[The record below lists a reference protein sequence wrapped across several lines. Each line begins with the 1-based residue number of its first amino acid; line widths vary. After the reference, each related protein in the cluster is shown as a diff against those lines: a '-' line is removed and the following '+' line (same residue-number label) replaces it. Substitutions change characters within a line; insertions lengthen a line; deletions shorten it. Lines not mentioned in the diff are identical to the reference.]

1 MRKYVIII
9 LLLFSLSI
17 LAAEDYI
24 IGTGT
29 GNQNYIPFY
38 GGNNYSWSRFFFTA
52 DELLAAGMT
61 GTVEISKIGFQLA
74 VNTFENY
81 VTNDQRIYIREF
93 YDETYP
99 SSPQYVNPSGY
110 PIAYQGTISWTSPGW
125 VFIQLTN
132 PYTYT
137 YNGGSPVPYGIEIL
151 WENRDGSA
159 QSPYPRFTYTQ
170 ASENRAAYK
179 YNNDYFPTGSGT
191 KTKSRPN
198 VWFISPATTVPN
210 PAVNPVPANEA
221 TGVEITTNLKW
232 TSGGGDPVDY
242 LVSLYRTDPLTF
254 IVNNQVTT
262 STTYILPT
270 LLDYST
276 TYYWRVIP
284 RNSFGNAVACPAWS
298 FTTMAD
304 PSIMNYPWT
313 ENFDGSSFP
322 PNSDWLRRGGDL
334 VDPIQLGGNSLW
346 EQDDWLNIAGTDK
359 AARINIWGNL
369 NGWLITP
376 QFLFTEDSDYLYF
389 DLALLKYNQNPN
401 GTPPDT
407 TGLDDRFAVLI
418 SDGYTWSTSNIVRE
432 WNNTGSPYVLNDINP
447 WGERICIPLNG
458 LTGHKRIA
466 FFAGSTTS
474 NADNDF
480 MINNLYVGPLVL
492 SKPEVQLSQTGDNN
506 CVLSWNV
513 VYGASGYDIYS
524 SDLPTG
530 PWNFVISTTANQ
542 YRFIAGTSKQFFQ
555 VKAVSR

>member
-29 GNQNYIPFY
+29 GNQNNIPFY

-137 YNGGSPVPYGIEIL
+137 YNGGSPVSNGIEIL

-159 QSPYPRFTYTQ
+159 QSPYPRFTYTP

-242 LVSLYRTDPLTF
+242 LVSCIEL
-254 IVNNQVTT
+254 
-262 STTYILPT
+262 
-270 LLDYST
+270 
-276 TYYWRVIP
+276 IP
-284 RNSFGNAVACPAWS
+284 
-298 FTTMAD
+298 
-304 PSIMNYPWT
+304 
-313 ENFDGSSFP
+313 
-322 PNSDWLRRGGDL
+322 
-334 VDPIQLGGNSLW
+334 
-346 EQDDWLNIAGTDK
+346 
-359 AARINIWGNL
+359 
-369 NGWLITP
+369 
-376 QFLFTEDSDYLYF
+376 
-389 DLALLKYNQNPN
+389 
-401 GTPPDT
+401 
-407 TGLDDRFAVLI
+407 
-418 SDGYTWSTSNIVRE
+418 
-432 WNNTGSPYVLNDINP
+432 
-447 WGERICIPLNG
+447 
-458 LTGHKRIA
+458 
-466 FFAGSTTS
+466 
-474 NADNDF
+474 
-480 MINNLYVGPLVL
+480 
-492 SKPEVQLSQTGDNN
+492 
-506 CVLSWNV
+506 
-513 VYGASGYDIYS
+513 
-524 SDLPTG
+524 
-530 PWNFVISTTANQ
+530 
-542 YRFIAGTSKQFFQ
+542 
-555 VKAVSR
+555 

>member
-137 YNGGSPVPYGIEIL
+137 YNGGSPVPNGIEIL
-151 WENRDGSA
+151 WENRDGSS
-159 QSPYPRFTYTQ
+159 QSPYPRFAYTQ
-170 ASENRAAYK
+170 ASENRAAYR
-179 YNNDYFPTGSGT
+179 YNNSSFPTDSGT
-191 KTKSRPN
+191 RTNKRPN

-210 PAVNPVPANEA
+210 PAVNPIPANGA

-232 TSGGGDPVDY
+232 NSGGGDPDDY
-242 LVSLYRTDPLTF
+242 IISLYRTDPLTY

-262 STTYILPT
+262 STTYTLPT

-276 TYYWRVIP
+276 TYYWRIIP
-284 RNSFGNAVACPAWS
+284 RNSIGNALFCPAWS

-313 ENFDGSSFP
+313 ENFDGSEFP
-322 PNSDWLRRGGDL
+322 PTDDWLRKGGDL

-346 EQDDWLNIAGTDK
+346 EQKLRCD
-359 AARINIWGNL
+359 
-369 NGWLITP
+369 
-376 QFLFTEDSDYLYF
+376 Q
-389 DLALLKYNQNPN
+389 
-401 GTPPDT
+401 
-407 TGLDDRFAVLI
+407 
-418 SDGYTWSTSNIVRE
+418 
-432 WNNTGSPYVLNDINP
+432 
-447 WGERICIPLNG
+447 
-458 LTGHKRIA
+458 
-466 FFAGSTTS
+466 
-474 NADNDF
+474 
-480 MINNLYVGPLVL
+480 
-492 SKPEVQLSQTGDNN
+492 
-506 CVLSWNV
+506 
-513 VYGASGYDIYS
+513 
-524 SDLPTG
+524 PT
-530 PWNFVISTTANQ
+530 V
-542 YRFIAGTSKQFFQ
+542 
-555 VKAVSR
+555 